1 MVHPF
6 FRLPENR
13 VRLTPEYYGGIIG
26 GVGLG
31 TMCGAWLGRD
41 WYWFP
46 LFPIGSLLIFI
57 GSSIALNAQR
67 AQRALREREK
77 SDGIPVASGHDTAA
91 TP

>member
-1 MVHPF
+1 MHPF

-31 TMCGAWLGRD
+31 TMWGAWLGRD

-46 LFPIGSLLIFI
+46 VFPIGSVLIFI
-57 GSSIALNAQR
+57 GASLAYN

-77 SDGIPVASGHDTAA
+77 SDAGEVAASGHKADAVS
-91 TP
+91 